1 MSHKVKKWEKA
12 NPAVDPFYKKYVIG
26 YDFSEKDEACV
37 TIGYMVQHPRS
48 TTIVCTRQLFG
59 KKAVKFYNKYLKEKE
74 NE

>member
-37 TIGYMVQHPRS
+37 TIGYMV
-48 TTIVCTRQLFG
+48 
-59 KKAVKFYNKYLKEKE
+59 
-74 NE
+74 